1 MVYKSFDKKSSGS
14 GVKSIIMPNQ
24 ELAEELNKPIIR
36 KFEKQKVYSSC
47 KDNDQGAGL
56 VDMQLISKFNKG
68 FRFVLC
74 FIDVYS
80 KYAWVLSLK
89 DKESIA
95 VTNAVQKQLN
105 ESKYK
110 LSKIWVDKK
119 SKFYNR

>member
-24 ELAEELNKPIIR
+24 ELAEELHKPIIR

-47 KDNDQGAGL
+47 KDKNQGAGL
-56 VDMQLISKFNKG
+56 VYMQLISKFNKG